1 MNSPKPSRLLQTLFA
16 LATLSLAACG
26 GGEPGLP
33 VAGMGQVTIAV
44 GSGSEPRSSVIY
56 GAPNTPSDS
65 FGATGDFYLDTSTGR
80 LFGPKVDGSWPKSS
94 LSLIGSQGPIGLAG
108 MAGATGATGPAGVG
122 GSNGAAGATGAT
134 GAAGAAGATGAA
146 GNSLL
151 SGSVAPA
158 NSQGS
163 DGDFY
168 INIAA
173 NQIFGP
179 KAGGLWPAT
188 GVSVV
193 GSVGATG
200 AAGATGSNGATGPA
214 GGAGATGATG
224 AAGAPGNSFIS
235 GSGAPNNAVGAN
247 GDFYISTGTSTLY
260 GPKAA
265 GVWPAGV
272 SLVGATGATG
282 ATGGTGVTGPA
293 GTNGNNGATGAAGA
307 TGSTGPTGPAGNPGA
322 TGFTGPAGPIGA
334 TGPAGQ
340 TGPIGATGPA
350 GQTGSI
356 GSQGPTGPAGPIGA
370 TGSAGQT
377 GPIGSQGP
385 TGSAGPIGA
394 TGPAGQTGP
403 IGSQGPTGSAGPIGA
418 TGPAGQTGATG
429 ATGASGTGGVVFT
442 SRFVTPGEFSAFLS
456 VSDGNGGPT
465 TTYNLAQTTIPL
477 SCTFSALYISGTIT
491 SNAGANTITLTLMKN
506 GVATNMTVAIDVA
519 TAGTTVSASTT
530 ANQFSVVAG
539 DTVAYQVVQANNTP
553 LIVNAPLVATNTVTL
568 CN

>member
-224 AAGAPGNSFIS
+224 ATGAAGAPGNSFIS

-340 TGPIGATGPA
+340 TG
-350 GQTGSI
+350 SI

-370 TGSAGQT
+370 TGS
-377 GPIGSQGP
+377 
-385 TGSAGPIGA
+385 
-394 TGPAGQTGP
+394 AGQTGP